1 VLVLTLMVAV
11 ICMVGIGGRYGS
23 YSLRVQAHLHMG
35 ALWILAF

>member
-11 ICMVGIGGRYGS
+11 ICMVGIGGNVS